1 MKHTND
7 VEEGQNVNTLSEIE
21 EYYKARE
28 QQLLKKLHQQGA
40 ALAAAEQALKQL
52 TENQKVSEDETA
64 RQRAAREQQL
74 KDELYRDPLTG
85 IYNRRYYEEVAR
97 KTIGPAGVA
106 LMDVDDFKI
115 CNDTYGHYAG
125 DMALKTVAN
134 TIQSCIRKSDLLIR
148 YGGDEFL
155 LVLPGIPGDFL
166 QTKLEQ
172 ICTAAQMASVPGYSH
187 FRISL
192 SIGGTIQSL
201 ADPMENIVRRADRL
215 MYQAKCRKNA
225 VVVEVPGHSLAAL
238 EKLLQNKSQ
247 ILLVDDSAMNRMM
260 LKEILGGD
268 YSILEAENGQECL
281 EKMQAEAGNIALV
294 LLDINMPVMDGF
306 EVLKAMNANHTIE
319 DIPVIMISSDD
330 SNAVIRKSYEL
341 GASDY
346 VNRPFDARIVYRR
359 ATNTIKLYA
368 KQRRLVKMVS
378 DQIRARE
385 NNTDTLV
392 GVLSHIV
399 EFRNGESGAHVR
411 HIRII
416 TEMLLH
422 RLLEISNNYSISA
435 EQQDL
440 IPLASTLHDI
450 GKIGIDEKILNK
462 PGRLTPEEFEVIK
475 THSMLGAE
483 MLQKLENFGEEP
495 LLQTAYE
502 IARWHH
508 ERWDGRG
515 YPDGLKGDD
524 IPISAQLVALA
535 DVYDALTSERC
546 YKKAFSHEKAVQ
558 MIQNGECGAFNPLL
572 LQCLTDTQDELNE
585 KLHPQMQEKQEKE

>member
-1 MKHTND
+1 M
-7 VEEGQNVNTLSEIE
+7 NTFSEIE

-28 QQLLKKLHQQGA
+28 QQLLKKLHQQEA
-40 ALAAAEQALKQL
+40 ALAAANQKLKQL
-52 TENQKVSEDETA
+52 TEDQKVSEDETA
-64 RQRAAREQQL
+64 RQRAAREQQFR
-74 KDELYRDPLTG
+74 DELYRDPLTET
-85 IYNRRYYEEVAR
+85 YNRRYYEEVVR
-97 KTIGPAGVA
+97 KAIGPEGVA
-106 LMDVDDFKI
+106 LLDVDDFKI

-125 DMALKTVAN
+125 DMALKTAAKA
-134 TIQSCIRKSDLLIR
+134 IQSCIRESDLLIR

-172 ICTAAQMASVPGYSH
+172 IRTAAQMTSVPGYSH

-192 SIGGTIQSL
+192 SIGGTMQTIT
-201 ADPMENIVRRADRL
+201 DPLENIVRRADRL

-225 VVVEVPGHSLAAL
+225 VMVEVPGHHLSAL
-238 EKLLQNKSQ
+238 EKLLQEKTQ
-247 ILLVDDSAMNRMM
+247 ILLVDDSKMNRM
-260 LKEILGGD
+260 LLREILGDG
-268 YSILEAENGQECL
+268 YHILEAENGQECL

-319 DIPVIMISSDD
+319 DTPVIMISSED
-330 SNAVIRKSYEL
+330 SDAAIRRSYEL

-359 ATNTIKLYA
+359 VTNTIKLYA
-368 KQRRLVKMVS
+368 KQRRLVQMVS

-385 NNTDTLV
+385 NNTDMLV

-416 TEMLLH
+416 TERLFH
-422 RLLEISNNYSISA
+422 RLLEISSNYSITA

-440 IPLASTLHDI
+440 IQLASALHDI
-450 GKIGIDEKILNK
+450 GKIGIDEKVLNK
-462 PGRLTPEEFEVIK
+462 PGKLTPEEFKVIQ
-475 THSMLGAE
+475 THSMLGAK
-483 MLQKLENFGEEP
+483 MLHDLDNFAEQP

-515 YPDGLKGDD
+515 YPDGLKGDE
-524 IPISAQLVALA
+524 IPISAQLVSLA

-558 MIQNGECGAFNPLL
+558 MILNGECGAFNPLL
-572 LQCLTDTQDELNE
+572 LQCLTDVQDDLKEELQQ
-585 KLHPQMQEKQEKE
+585 HT

>member
-1 MKHTND
+1 M
-7 VEEGQNVNTLSEIE
+7 NTLSEIE
-21 EYYKARE
+21 EYYKTRE
-28 QQLLKKLHQQGA
+28 QQLLKKIHQQEA
-40 ALAAAEQALKQL
+40 TLTAAEQTLKQL
-52 TENQKVSEDETA
+52 IKSQKAQLDETNQLHA
-64 RQRAAREQQL
+64 TQERAFKE
-74 KDELYRDPLTG
+74 ELYRDSLTG
-85 IYNRRYYEEVAR
+85 AYNRRYYEEVVR
-97 KTIGPAGVA
+97 KSIGPAGIA
-106 LMDVDDFKI
+106 LLDVDDFKI
-115 CNDTYGHYAG
+115 CNDAYGHYAG
-125 DMALKTVAN
+125 DMALKTA
-134 TIQSCIRKSDLLIR
+134 TKAIQSCIRESDLLIR

-172 ICTAAQMASVPGYSH
+172 IHTAAQMASVPGYSH

-192 SIGGTIQSL
+192 SIGGTIQTIT
-201 ADPMENIVRRADRL
+201 DPLENIVRRADRL

-225 VVVEVPGHSLAAL
+225 VMVEVPGHSLAAL

-247 ILLVDDSAMNRMM
+247 ILLVDDSAMNRML

-359 ATNTIKLYA
+359 VTNTIKLYA

-422 RLLEISNNYSISA
+422 RLLEISSNYAITA

-440 IPLASTLHDI
+440 IPLASALHDI

-462 PGRLTPEEFEVIK
+462 PGKLTPEEFKVIQ
-475 THSMLGAE
+475 THSMLGAK
-483 MLQKLENFGEEP
+483 MLHDLDQFAEQP

-515 YPDGLKGDD
+515 YPDGLKGDE
-524 IPISAQLVALA
+524 IPISAQLVSLA

-558 MIQNGECGAFNPLL
+558 MILNGECGAFNPLL
-572 LQCLTDTQDELNE
+572 LQCLTDVQDDL
-585 KLHPQMQEKQEKE
+585 KEE

>member
-1 MKHTND
+1 MKHTNDVND

-125 DMALKTVAN
+125 DMALKTAAKA
-134 TIQSCIRKSDLLIR
+134 IQSCIRESDLLIR

-172 ICTAAQMASVPGYSH
+172 IRTAAQMTSVPGYSH

-192 SIGGTIQSL
+192 SIGGTIQTIT
-201 ADPMENIVRRADRL
+201 DPLENIVRRADRL

-225 VVVEVPGHSLAAL
+225 VMVEVPGQSLAAL

-247 ILLVDDSAMNRMM
+247 ILLVDDSKMNRMI

-319 DIPVIMISSDD
+319 DTPVIMISSED
-330 SNAVIRKSYEL
+330 SDAAIRRSYEL

-359 ATNTIKLYA
+359 VTNTIKLYA
-368 KQRRLVKMVS
+368 KQRRLVQMVS

-416 TEMLLH
+416 TERLLH
-422 RLLEISNNYSISA
+422 RLLEISSKYAITA
-435 EQQDL
+435 EQQDM
-440 IPLASTLHDI
+440 IPLASALHDI

-462 PGRLTPEEFEVIK
+462 PGKLTPEEFKVIQ
-475 THSMLGAE
+475 THSMLGAK
-483 MLQKLENFGEEP
+483 MLHDLDGFAEQP

-515 YPDGLKGDD
+515 YPDGLKEDE
-524 IPISAQLVALA
+524 IPISAQLVSLA

-558 MIQNGECGAFNPLL
+558 MILNGECGAFNPLL
-572 LQCLTDTQDELNE
+572 LQCLTDIQADLKEEL
-585 KLHPQMQEKQEKE
+585 KQHN